1 MSTGDARVSRAAHMP
16 ACGEGD
22 TPTPVQPIRSAAGLS
37 SMVCRIA
44 AGLSW
49 SRLEALLQEHLFSE
63 LGPCRVDDSAPR
75 PGLFAWSTPDACHL
89 FIVTEMWTRRGL
101 PFVDVAPLRRHA
113 DACAMIAEMRGL
125 VTRRT
130 SELRDVGSHFQAVLN
145 PTTSQNTDSGF

>member
-16 ACGEGD
+16 ACREGD
-22 TPTPVQPIRSAAGLS
+22 TPTPAQPVRSAAGLS
-37 SMVCRIA
+37 SMACRIA
-44 AGLSW
+44 AGRTW